1 MRRPFEVRILFS
13 SHVFAPSVGGI
24 ETVSALLAEEFVR
37 QGHDVRLIT
46 QTPGESEHDRRLT
59 IHREPSAAMQLSLAR
74 WCEVFFHNNIS
85 LPRAWPLLLLKRP
98 WVVANHVWIPHEG
111 LAARM
116 KRLALRHA
124 TCISASAAIARDM
137 PAPSTVIP
145 NPYDD
150 GLFRVVPGVERTR
163 DLVFLGRLV
172 FDKGADLLISA
183 LAFLRQRGLRPSVT
197 IVGSGPEEGALRTQL
212 AASGL
217 NASVTFAGARRGSE
231 LVALLN
237 QHRVMVIP
245 SRWQEPF
252 GVVALEGIAAGC
264 VVVASNGGGLPEAV
278 GPCGETFPNGDSE
291 ALASVLEKLLRN
303 PASYG
308 ASRQGAEQHLRRH
321 TRANVAAEYL
331 RVMAS
336 ARETPATR
344 ARQSTR
350 TAAQDAPN
358 V

>member
-46 QTPGESEHDRRLT
+46 QTAGDSDLDRRLT
-59 IHREPSAAMQLSLAR
+59 IHRKPSVVQQFALAR

-85 LPRAWPLLLLKRP
+85 LPRAWPLLFLRRP
-98 WVVANHVWIPHEG
+98 WVVANHVWIPQDG
-111 LAARM
+111 LAAKA
-116 KRLALRHA
+116 KRRAMLHA
-124 TCISASAAIARDM
+124 TCISASAAIGRDM

-150 GLFRVVPGVERTR
+150 SLFRVLPGVERTR

-172 FDKGADLLISA
+172 QDKGADLLVTA
-183 LAFLRQRGLRPSVT
+183 LAKLARRGLRPSVT
-197 IVGSGPEEGALRTQL
+197 IIGSGPEEAALRAQVS
-212 AASGL
+212 ASGL
-217 NASVTFAGARRGSE
+217 QASVTFVGARRGPE
-231 LVALLN
+231 LLALLN
-237 QHRVMVIP
+237 QHRFLVIP

-278 GPCGETFPNGDSE
+278 GPCGETFPNGDSD
-291 ALASVLEKLLRN
+291 ALASVLARLLRD
-303 PASYG
+303 PASYE
-308 ASRQGAEQHLRRH
+308 ALRQGADRHLRKH
-321 TRANVAAEYL
+321 TRAQVAAEYL
-331 RVMAS
+331 RVITS
-336 ARETPATR
+336 ARPTPAALVPPHSQT
-344 ARQSTR
+344 
-350 TAAQDAPN
+350 QDAPR